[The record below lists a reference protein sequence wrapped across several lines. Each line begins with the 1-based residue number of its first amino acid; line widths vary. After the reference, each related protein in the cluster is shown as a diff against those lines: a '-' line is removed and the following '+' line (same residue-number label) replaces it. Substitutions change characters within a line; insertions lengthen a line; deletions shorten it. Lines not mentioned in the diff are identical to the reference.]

1 MVVARPNAVKPHRA
15 DASGRHRPTPRAIAA
30 GAVQGSHSTAPA
42 LRRRAPGRAPG
53 WQARGHRG
61 RGGCAAGKRRT
72 AVTSK
77 FTIPAVTGAGGSAAP
92 SCDATGCHE
101 EKLPGRLPEPS
112 RRSVF
117 ASFPLLFQPP
127 PLFLLMLSRS
137 WVCVR
142 VDVTLTGSHDSGSS
156 VDGSR
161 FRSGTPA
168 GGTRGGG
175 SHARSLRPRA
185 RPAGPG

>member
-112 RRSVF
+112 RRSVV
-117 ASFPLLFQPP
+117 ASFPLLFQASP
-127 PLFLLMLSRS
+127 PLLVSDAVAFVG
-137 WVCVR
+137 VCVR
-142 VDVTLTGSHDSGSS
+142 VDVTLTGSHDSGYVS
-156 VDGSR
+156 
-161 FRSGTPA
+161 
-168 GGTRGGG
+168 
-175 SHARSLRPRA
+175 
-185 RPAGPG
+185 